1 LKPARRSG
9 KKESI
14 VRKTT
19 VILIVAAALTVVAVP
34 LTWAARHD
42 GAGHQGRH
50 FGMGRLARLAELK
63 GELGL
68 TDQQTA
74 ELREIALSVRAEN
87 AADRELVKSNLH
99 RIATILVADPEAT
112 EEARAILNEQ
122 QAIEQRLKANVLEG
136 VSEAL
141 EVLTPEQRAKL
152 ADRLARHQ
160 PAL

>member
-1 LKPARRSG
+1 VK
-9 KKESI
+9 
-14 VRKTT
+14 KTT

-42 GAGHQGRH
+42 GAAHQGRH
-50 FGMGRLARLAELK
+50 FGGGRLARLAELK

-68 TDQQTA
+68 TEQQTA
-74 ELREIALSVRAEN
+74 RLREIALSVRAEN
-87 AADRELVKSNLH
+87 AADREQVKSNLH
-99 RIATILVADPEAT
+99 RIAAILVADPDAT
-112 EEARAILNEQ
+112 DEARDILDEQ

-152 ADRLARHQ
+152 GERLARHQ
-160 PAL
+160 SSF